1 MISII
6 IPVYNVSSYLTTCL
20 ESIVR
25 QSIEDFEVIL
35 IDDGSTDS
43 SKKICKN
50 FCDKDDRFTYYYQ
63 QNSGVST
70 ARNFG
75 ISVSKGKWLAFIDP
89 DDFVEEDY
97 LKSLLPEDNEDIT
110 KLIGGG
116 FILKADSI
124 EKEFRILN
132 PRKVSANE
140 AISLMIKDPNFYS
153 YVWNK
158 LFLREI
164 IIKNNIIFDSDMYY
178 GEDLLF
184 IFHYL
189 KIIEKVKLIPM
200 TGYYYCRNKN
210 SIGGVLTE
218 DKLERK
224 LTYIDVLSYVETNI
238 DDTDQ
243 ELKKELNNRISLV
256 GVIDRAN
263 LIKFKYSQERIRNF
277 SKKIAP
283 YLKATFFKYGSMKEK
298 LKITLVYLFPVRSL
312 RFMKAK
318 DKKNDI
324 SLFS

>member
-110 KLIGGG
+110 ELIGGG

-164 IIKNNIIFDSDMYY
+164 IIKN
-178 GEDLLF
+178 
-184 IFHYL
+184 
-189 KIIEKVKLIPM
+189 
-200 TGYYYCRNKN
+200 
-210 SIGGVLTE
+210 
-218 DKLERK
+218 
-224 LTYIDVLSYVETNI
+224 
-238 DDTDQ
+238 
-243 ELKKELNNRISLV
+243 
-256 GVIDRAN
+256 
-263 LIKFKYSQERIRNF
+263 
-277 SKKIAP
+277 
-283 YLKATFFKYGSMKEK
+283 
-298 LKITLVYLFPVRSL
+298 
-312 RFMKAK
+312 
-318 DKKNDI
+318 
-324 SLFS
+324 